1 MERGFPNIEMSSL
14 LSVAQK
20 ADLELFSEGK
30 KTRIKLSLSLVRSCS
45 ANS

>member
-20 ADLELFSEGK
+20 ADLELFSE
-30 KTRIKLSLSLVRSCS
+30 RS
-45 ANS
+45 